1 MHISKVGKTVS
12 TQSFP
17 LAENFYKYSFFFRQK
32 CNMFDGIKCIG
43 LYHQIKTDCQKVLA
57 PVTNIKNHRA
67 EVLTLRLIH
76 PDSASF

>member
-43 LYHQIKTDCQKVLA
+43 LYHQIKTDCPKVLA
-57 PVTNIKNHRA
+57 PVKNIKNHRA